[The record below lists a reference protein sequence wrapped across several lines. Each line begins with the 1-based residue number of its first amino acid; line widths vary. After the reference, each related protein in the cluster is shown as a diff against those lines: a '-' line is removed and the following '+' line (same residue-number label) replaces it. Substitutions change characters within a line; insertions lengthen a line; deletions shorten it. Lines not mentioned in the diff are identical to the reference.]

1 MNIQHIPTFS
11 EPCLAPYQNLRDRTL
26 RGENLFIAEGD
37 LVVERLLKSR
47 YQTES
52 LLIADRALERVQ
64 PLLEKYVSEEIPIYV
79 VPFDGINDLLGFPF
93 HQGVMAIGKR
103 EEVWTLSD
111 LLPLDSPEKQ
121 RNSRRRII
129 VVLPDITKPD
139 NIGVVFRNC
148 AALGADGILLGPQ
161 ACDPLS
167 RRGLRVSMGGVFQ
180 LPWMK
185 TDNLNRD
192 LDILRTQFQYE
203 CYGTVLSDNAVELK
217 DVHWKNRIALC
228 FGNEYDGLKP
238 ETLAHCDL
246 QVTIPMACGVD
257 SLNLGV
263 SSGIFLYSAS
273 FQEN

>member
-1 MNIQHIPTFS
+1 MNIQHISTLSDPR
-11 EPCLAPYQNLRDRTL
+11 LAPYQNLRDRTL

-52 LLIADRALERVQ
+52 LLAADRVLERIR
-64 PLLEKYVSEEIPIYV
+64 PLLEKYVSDETPIYV
-79 VPFDGINDLLGFPF
+79 APTEKMQELLGFPF

-111 LLPLDSPEKQ
+111 LLPLEEPEKQ
-121 RNSRRRII
+121 RNPRRRII

-180 LPWMK
+180 LPWVK
-185 TDNLNRD
+185 TDDLNRD
-192 LDILRTQFQYE
+192 LDLLHTQFQYE
-203 CYGTVLSDNAVELK
+203 RCGTVLSEQATDLK
-217 DVHWKNRIALC
+217 DIRWKNRVALC

-238 ETLAHCDL
+238 ETLAHCDFL
-246 QVTIPMACGVD
+246 ATIPMACGVD

-273 FQEN
+273 FQDN